1 MIKVT
6 VIGAGGRMGRRLV
19 SNIITA
25 SDLTLSGALDAP
37 GVPFIGQDAGILAG
51 VGEVGVKITDNYAEA
66 VNDTDAIIDFS
77 TGDIIANT
85 RAAVA
90 EGRTVVIGT
99 TALGGEG
106 KAELQKLADAG
117 GKIVFASNMSAG
129 VNLLFHLCKE
139 VSSILDADYDIE
151 IVEMHHN
158 QKKDAPS
165 GTAVTLAQ
173 LACEARGLSYEKD
186 VRHGREGMVGNRTRK
201 EIGMHSLRGG
211 DVVGEHTVIF
221 AAGGERL
228 ELTHK
233 ASSRD
238 TFAKGA
244 LKAVR
249 FLSSAGPGLYD
260 MRDVLKL
267 KNKQPGCH
275 AGS

>member
-6 VIGAGGRMGRRLV
+6 VIGAGGRMGRRLI
-19 SNIITA
+19 SNIIE
-25 SDLTLSGALDAP
+25 SNDLTLAGALDAP
-37 GVPFIGQDAGILAG
+37 GVSFIGQDAGILAG
-51 VGEVGVKITDNYAEA
+51 AGECGIKITDDYTKAIKDADA
-66 VNDTDAIIDFS
+66 VIDFS
-77 TGDIIANT
+77 TGNVIKNT
-85 RAAVA
+85 REAVA
-90 EGRTVVIGT
+90 KGINVVIGT

-117 GKIVFASNMSAG
+117 AKIVFASNMSVG

-139 VSSILDADYDIE
+139 VSSILDEEYDIE

-165 GTAVTLAQ
+165 GTAVTLAEV
-173 LACEARGLSYEKD
+173 ACEARGLSYEND
-186 VRHGREGMVGNRTRK
+186 VRHGREGMVGSRTRK
-201 EIGMHSLRGG
+201 EIGMHAVRGG
-211 DVVGEHTVIF
+211 DVVGDHTVIF
-221 AAGGERL
+221 ATGGERI

-249 FLSSAGPGLYD
+249 FLESVKPGLYN
-260 MRDVLKL
+260 MQDVLKL
-267 KNKQPGCH
+267 K
-275 AGS
+275 

>member
-19 SNIITA
+19 SNIIE
-25 SDLTLSGALDAP
+25 SNDLTLSGALDAP

-51 VGEVGVKITDNYAEA
+51 AGECGVKITDNHA
-66 VNDTDAIIDFS
+66 DAIKDADAVIDFS
-77 TGDIIANT
+77 TGNVIENT
-85 RAAVA
+85 HAAVA
-90 EGRTVVIGT
+90 KGATIVIGT
-99 TALGGEG
+99 TALGAED
-106 KAELQKLADAG
+106 KEELQKLADAG
-117 GKIVFASNMSAG
+117 AKIVFASNMSVG

-139 VSSILDADYDIE
+139 VASILDEDYDIE

-165 GTAVTLAQ
+165 GTAVTLAEV
-173 LACEARGLSYEKD
+173 ACEARGLSYEND
-186 VRHGREGMVGNRTRK
+186 VRHGREGIVGSRTKK
-201 EIGMHSLRGG
+201 EIGMHALRGG
-211 DVVGEHTVIF
+211 DVVGDHTVIF
-221 AAGGERL
+221 ATGGERI

-249 FLSSAGPGLYD
+249 FLASADPGLYN
-260 MRDVLKL
+260 MQDVLKL
-267 KNKQPGCH
+267 K
-275 AGS
+275 